1 MQNSSNLVTVPFK
14 PSTKGGMRTAEGTD
28 RMRKQPKS
36 VSIAHESQAFTSKH
50 NTPNKNKDK
59 SNDAG
64 QASPT
69 SLLPSILFKGGQAT
83 ANHPQKNHVKFYL
96 RILLLSFHLEIDH
109 K

>member
-1 MQNSSNLVTVPFK
+1 MQNSNLVTVPFK

-36 VSIAHESQAFTSKH
+36 VSIAHESGAFTSKH

-59 SNDAG
+59 VNDPG

-69 SLLPSILFKGGQAT
+69 SLLPSILFKGGQTASNT
-83 ANHPQKNHVKFYL
+83 QRNHVQLSDKILFSVFSLEANHK
-96 RILLLSFHLEIDH
+96 
-109 K
+109 